1 MLIRYLLPLFAW
13 VGVILLLTIRPYSVA
28 SWCMGGITYYSLI
41 QCLLFLGY
49 AHIVMG
55 VLKKQL
61 KYEGLRAKALAI
73 SIVSG
78 VVLSVA
84 IEITRYELDFSCYFN
99 TWNLIF
105 NIIGVFLGIA
115 TFRLVYRSCC

>member
-1 MLIRYLLPLFAW
+1 VLIRYLLPLIAW
-13 VGVILLLTIRPYSVA
+13 IGVILLLTIRHYSVA
-28 SWCMGGITYYSLI
+28 TWCIGGITYYSLI

-49 AHIVMG
+49 AHIIMG

-61 KYEGLRAKALAI
+61 KYEELRAKALIIAI
-73 SIVSG
+73 LSG
-78 VVLSVA
+78 IGLSVG
-84 IEITRYELDFSCYFN
+84 IEITRYALGFSSYFN
-99 TWNLIF
+99 TWNLVF

>member
-13 VGVILLLTIRPYSVA
+13 IGVILLLTIRHYSVA
-28 SWCMGGITYYSLI
+28 TWCMGGITYYSLI

-49 AHIVMG
+49 SHIVMG

-61 KYEGLRAKALAI
+61 KYEGLRAKALVIA
-73 SIVSG
+73 IVSG
-78 VVLSVA
+78 IALGVV
-84 IEITRYELDFSCYFN
+84 IEITRYALGFSSYFN

-105 NIIGVFLGIA
+105 NFIGVFLGIT

>member
-1 MLIRYLLPLFAW
+1 MLLRYLLPLIAW
-13 VGVILLLTIRPYSVA
+13 ICVVLLLTIRPYSVA
-28 SWCMGGITYYSLI
+28 SWCFGGLTYYSLI

-49 AHIVMG
+49 SHIVLG

-61 KYEGLRAKALAI
+61 KYEGLRANALTLAI
-73 SIVSG
+73 ISG
-78 VVLSVA
+78 IALSVI
-84 IEITRYELDFSCYFN
+84 IEVSRYLLGFTTYFN